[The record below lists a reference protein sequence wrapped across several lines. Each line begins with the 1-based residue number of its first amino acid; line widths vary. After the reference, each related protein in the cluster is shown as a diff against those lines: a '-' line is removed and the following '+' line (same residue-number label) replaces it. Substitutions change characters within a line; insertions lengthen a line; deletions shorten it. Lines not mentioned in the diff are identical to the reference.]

1 MVTIPAAIRPRGF
14 SLEFKVVVFVGAIL
28 TLGFSVIYPI
38 VLLFINSFVTTNPPL
53 PAEYGLDSWRFA
65 LSDRGMLI
73 ALWNSVVVTFLRQG
87 ISFPVAILLA
97 WLIARTNLPGAKW
110 LEFGF
115 WIAFFL
121 PVVSV
126 TQAWILLAHPS
137 AGLLNETL
145 EYLPFIDEGPFNIYS
160 LWGIIW
166 VHLATN
172 SIAIKVML
180 LTPAFRNM
188 DAALEDA
195 SRLCGASALGTL
207 RRVTVPVMAPIM
219 MTLLLLSILRAFQS
233 VEIEV
238 LLGLPFRYFVFGS
251 KIFDLVQNE
260 PPDFGAA
267 TAMGIIIL
275 IAIIPL
281 IMGQYYMTSRRN
293 YTTLSGKYQAQVNDL
308 RKWKWP
314 VFGFVLFLVFLM
326 TIFPMIFLVMGSFMK
341 FSGFFYGV
349 PGGPWT
355 TLHWTRILT
364 DSTFL
369 LSMRNTFVMALGAA
383 TLSMIFFTVLA
394 YIIVRMK
401 SRLVP
406 ILDFLTWMPYV
417 LPGIRP
423 DPCLALDTPWDRRH
437 LPPALRHD
445 LRSHP
450 GVGPQRHHAWRP
462 DSEVQPA
469 ADRRRAGRG
478 LLRGGSAVDR
488 HLRQG
493 RSPAHGAGYGGG
505 LGAQLRFRGRHCHPS
520 CTARL
525 CEQQDPGAAPVRTGN
540 VGAPGGR
547 LDRGHLRRAADGR
560 RCHRGAGPRFP
571 GRPRQRHS
579 SQLTGALA
587 DAR

>member
-1 MVTIPAAIRPRGF
+1 MATIPAVVRPRGF
-14 SLEFKVVVFVGAIL
+14 SLEFKAVVFIAAIV

-73 ALWNSVVVTFLRQG
+73 ALWNSIVVTFLRQS

-97 WLIARTNLPGAKW
+97 WLIARTDLPGAKW

-137 AGLLNETL
+137 AGLLNQTV
-145 EYLPFIDEGPFNIYS
+145 EYLPFVDKGPFNIYS

-207 RRVTVPVMAPIM
+207 RRVTVPVMAPTM

-275 IAIIPL
+275 GAIIPL
-281 IMGQYYMTSRRN
+281 IIGQYYMTSRRN

-326 TIFPMIFLVMGSFMK
+326 TIFPMIFLVMGSLMK
-341 FSGFFYGV
+341 FSGFFYEV

-355 TLHWTRILT
+355 TTHWGRILT

-369 LSMRNTFVMALGAA
+369 LSMRNTLFMALGAA
-383 TLSMIFFTVLA
+383 TLSTIFFTVLA

-417 LPGIRP
+417 LPGIVLILAWLWILLGTGGIFHPLYGTIFALILVSGLSGITLGVQIVKSNLRQIGAELEEASSVVGASWLVTFVRVVVP
-423 DPCLALDTPWDRRH
+423 LMAPAMVVVWVLNFVAAAGTAILPAMLASAGSKTLALLQFEQVTSGR
-437 LPPALRHD
+437 LEEGSIVGIFVVL
-445 LRSHP
+445 LTV
-450 GVGPQRHHAWRP
+450 GVAIVARVFGFR
-462 DSEVQPA
+462 V
-469 ADRRRAGRG
+469 
-478 LLRGGSAVDR
+478 
-488 HLRQG
+488 
-493 RSPAHGAGYGGG
+493 G
-505 LGAQLRFRGRHCHPS
+505 LGS
-520 CTARL
+520 S
-525 CEQQDPGAAPVRTGN
+525 N
-540 VGAPGGR
+540 
-547 LDRGHLRRAADGR
+547 
-560 RCHRGAGPRFP
+560 PRN
-571 GRPRQRHS
+571 
-579 SQLTGALA
+579 
-587 DAR
+587 

>member
-1 MVTIPAAIRPRGF
+1 MATLPAALRPRGF
-14 SLEFKVVVFVGAIL
+14 PLEFKVLVFAGAII

-73 ALWNSVVVTFLRQG
+73 ALWNSMVVTFLRQG
-87 ISFPVAILLA
+87 ISFPIAILLA
-97 WLIARTNLPGAKW
+97 WLIARTNLPGAKL

-126 TQAWILLAHPS
+126 TQAWILLGHPS

-145 EYLPFIDEGPFNIYS
+145 ELLPFVEEGPFNIYS

-238 LLGLPFRYFVFGS
+238 LLGLPIRYFVFGS

-275 IAIIPL
+275 AAIIPL

-314 VFGFVLFLVFLM
+314 VFAFVLFLVFLM

-341 FSGFFYGV
+341 FSGFFYDV

-383 TLSMIFFTVLA
+383 TLSTIFFTVLA

-406 ILDFLTWMPYV
+406 ILDFLTWVPYV
-417 LPGIRP
+417 LPGIVLI
-423 DPCLALDTPWDRRH
+423 LAWLWILLGTGGIFHP
-437 LPPALRHD
+437 LYGTIFALI
-445 LRSHP
+445 LVSGLSGITL
-450 GVGPQRHHAWRP
+450 GVQIVK
-462 DSEVQPA
+462 SN
-469 ADRRRAGRG
+469 
-478 LLRGGSAVDR
+478 
-488 HLRQG
+488 LRQI
-493 RSPAHGAGYGGG
+493 GAE
-505 LGAQLRFRGRHCHPS
+505 LEEAS
-520 CTARL
+520 S
-525 CEQQDPGAAPVRTGN
+525 V
-540 VGAPGGR
+540 VGAPWLITLIRVVVPLLAPAMVVVWVLNFVAAAGTAILPAMLASASSKTLALLQFEQVTSGR
-547 LDRGHLRRAADGR
+547 LEEGSIVGIFVVLLTVGVAIIARVLGFRVGLGS
-560 RCHRGAGPRFP
+560 GAPRN
-571 GRPRQRHS
+571 
-579 SQLTGALA
+579 
-587 DAR
+587 

>member
-1 MVTIPAAIRPRGF
+1 MATIPAVVRPRGF
-14 SLEFKVVVFVGAIL
+14 SLEFKAVVFIAAIV

-73 ALWNSVVVTFLRQG
+73 ALWNSIVVTFLRQG

-97 WLIARTNLPGAKW
+97 WLIARTDLPGAKW

-137 AGLLNETL
+137 AGLLNQTV
-145 EYLPFIDEGPFNIYS
+145 EYLPFVDKGPFNIYS

-207 RRVTVPVMAPIM
+207 RRVTVPVMAPTM

-275 IAIIPL
+275 GAIIPL
-281 IMGQYYMTSRRN
+281 IIGQYYMTSRRN
-293 YTTLSGKYQAQVNDL
+293 YTTLSGKYQAQVNNL

-326 TIFPMIFLVMGSFMK
+326 TIFPMIFLVMGSLMK
-341 FSGFFYGV
+341 FSGFFYEV

-355 TLHWTRILT
+355 TTHWGRILT

-369 LSMRNTFVMALGAA
+369 LSMRNTLFMALGAA
-383 TLSMIFFTVLA
+383 TLSTIFFTVLA

-417 LPGIRP
+417 LPGIVLILAWLWILLGTGGIFHPLYGTIFALILVSGLSGITLGVQIVKSNLRQIGAELEEASSVVGASWLVTFVRVVVP
-423 DPCLALDTPWDRRH
+423 LMAPAMVVVWVLNFVAAAGTAILPAILASAGSKTLALLQFEQVTSGR
-437 LPPALRHD
+437 LEEGSIVGIFVVL
-445 LRSHP
+445 LTV
-450 GVGPQRHHAWRP
+450 GVAIVARVFGFR
-462 DSEVQPA
+462 V
-469 ADRRRAGRG
+469 
-478 LLRGGSAVDR
+478 
-488 HLRQG
+488 
-493 RSPAHGAGYGGG
+493 G
-505 LGAQLRFRGRHCHPS
+505 LGS
-520 CTARL
+520 S
-525 CEQQDPGAAPVRTGN
+525 N
-540 VGAPGGR
+540 
-547 LDRGHLRRAADGR
+547 
-560 RCHRGAGPRFP
+560 PRN
-571 GRPRQRHS
+571 
-579 SQLTGALA
+579 
-587 DAR
+587 

>member
-1 MVTIPAAIRPRGF
+1 MATIPAVIRPRGF
-14 SLEFKVVVFVGAIL
+14 SLEFKAVVFIAAIV

-73 ALWNSVVVTFLRQG
+73 ALWNSIVVTFLRQG

-97 WLIARTNLPGAKW
+97 WLIARTDLPGAKW

-137 AGLLNETL
+137 AGLLNQTV
-145 EYLPFIDEGPFNIYS
+145 EYLPFVDKGPFNIYS

-207 RRVTVPVMAPIM
+207 RRVTVPVMAPTM

-275 IAIIPL
+275 GAIIPL
-281 IMGQYYMTSRRN
+281 IIGQYYMTSRRN
-293 YTTLSGKYQAQVNDL
+293 YTTLSGKYQAQVNNL

-326 TIFPMIFLVMGSFMK
+326 TIFPMIFLVMGSLMK
-341 FSGFFYGV
+341 FSGFFYEV

-355 TLHWTRILT
+355 TTHWGRILT

-369 LSMRNTFVMALGAA
+369 LSMRNTLFMALGAA
-383 TLSMIFFTVLA
+383 TLSTIFFTVLA

-417 LPGIRP
+417 LPGIVLILAWLWILLGTGGIFHPLYGTIFALILVSGLSGITLGVQIVKSNLRQIGAELEEASSVVGASWLVTFVRVVVP
-423 DPCLALDTPWDRRH
+423 LMAPAMVVVWVLNFVAAAGTAILPAMLASAGSKTLALLQFEQVTSGR
-437 LPPALRHD
+437 LEEGSIVGIFVVL
-445 LRSHP
+445 LTV
-450 GVGPQRHHAWRP
+450 GVAIVARVFGFR
-462 DSEVQPA
+462 V
-469 ADRRRAGRG
+469 
-478 LLRGGSAVDR
+478 
-488 HLRQG
+488 
-493 RSPAHGAGYGGG
+493 G
-505 LGAQLRFRGRHCHPS
+505 LGS
-520 CTARL
+520 S
-525 CEQQDPGAAPVRTGN
+525 N
-540 VGAPGGR
+540 
-547 LDRGHLRRAADGR
+547 
-560 RCHRGAGPRFP
+560 PRN
-571 GRPRQRHS
+571 
-579 SQLTGALA
+579 
-587 DAR
+587 

>member
-1 MVTIPAAIRPRGF
+1 MATLPAALRPRGF
-14 SLEFKVVVFVGAIL
+14 SLEFKVLVFAAAII

-73 ALWNSVVVTFLRQG
+73 ALWNSMVVTFLRQG

-97 WLIARTNLPGAKW
+97 WLIARTNLPGAKL

-137 AGLLNETL
+137 AGLLNQTL
-145 EYLPFIDEGPFNIYS
+145 EYLPFVDEGPLNIYS

-195 SRLCGASALGTL
+195 SRLCGASSLGTL

-238 LLGLPFRYFVFGS
+238 LLGLPIRYFVFGS

-275 IAIIPL
+275 AAIIPL
-281 IMGQYYMTSRRN
+281 IIGQYYMTSRRN

-341 FSGFFYGV
+341 FSGFFYDV

-364 DSTFL
+364 DGTFL

-383 TLSMIFFTVLA
+383 TLSTLFFTVLA
-394 YIIVRMK
+394 YIIVRMR

-406 ILDFLTWMPYV
+406 ILDFLTWVPYV
-417 LPGIRP
+417 LPGIVLI
-423 DPCLALDTPWDRRH
+423 LAWLWILLGTGGIFHP
-437 LPPALRHD
+437 LYGTIFALI
-445 LRSHP
+445 LVSGLSGITL
-450 GVGPQRHHAWRP
+450 GVQIVK
-462 DSEVQPA
+462 SN
-469 ADRRRAGRG
+469 
-478 LLRGGSAVDR
+478 
-488 HLRQG
+488 LRQI
-493 RSPAHGAGYGGG
+493 GAE
-505 LGAQLRFRGRHCHPS
+505 LEEAS
-520 CTARL
+520 SI
-525 CEQQDPGAAPVRTGN
+525 
-540 VGAPGGR
+540 VGAPWLVTLIRVVVPLLAPAMVVVWVLNFVAAAGTAILPALLASSSSKTLALLQFEQVTSGR
-547 LDRGHLRRAADGR
+547 LE
-560 RCHRGAGPRFP
+560 AGSIVGIFVVLLTVGVAIIARVLGFRVGLGSGTPRN
-571 GRPRQRHS
+571 
-579 SQLTGALA
+579 
-587 DAR
+587 

>member
-1 MVTIPAAIRPRGF
+1 MATIPAVVRPRGF
-14 SLEFKVVVFVGAIL
+14 SLEFKAVVFIAAIV

-73 ALWNSVVVTFLRQG
+73 ALWNSIVVTFLRQG

-97 WLIARTNLPGAKW
+97 WLIARTDLPGAKW

-137 AGLLNETL
+137 AGLLNQTV
-145 EYLPFIDEGPFNIYS
+145 EYLPFVDKGPFNIYS

-207 RRVTVPVMAPIM
+207 RRVTVPVMAPTM

-275 IAIIPL
+275 GAIIPL
-281 IMGQYYMTSRRN
+281 IIGQYYMTSRRN
-293 YTTLSGKYQAQVNDL
+293 YTTLSGKYQAQVNNL

-326 TIFPMIFLVMGSFMK
+326 TIFPMIFLVMGSLMK
-341 FSGFFYGV
+341 FSGFFYEV

-355 TLHWTRILT
+355 TTHWGRILT

-369 LSMRNTFVMALGAA
+369 LSMRNTLFMALGAA
-383 TLSMIFFTVLA
+383 TLSTIFFTVLA

-417 LPGIRP
+417 LPGIVLILAWLWILLGTGGIFHPLYGTIFALILVSGLSGITLGVQIVKSNLRQIGAELEEASSVVGASWLVTFVRVVVP
-423 DPCLALDTPWDRRH
+423 LMAPAMVVVWVLNFVAAAGTAILPAMLASAGSKTLALLQFEQVTSGR
-437 LPPALRHD
+437 LEEGSIVGIFVVL
-445 LRSHP
+445 LTV
-450 GVGPQRHHAWRP
+450 GVAIVARVFGFR
-462 DSEVQPA
+462 V
-469 ADRRRAGRG
+469 
-478 LLRGGSAVDR
+478 
-488 HLRQG
+488 
-493 RSPAHGAGYGGG
+493 G
-505 LGAQLRFRGRHCHPS
+505 LGS
-520 CTARL
+520 S
-525 CEQQDPGAAPVRTGN
+525 N
-540 VGAPGGR
+540 
-547 LDRGHLRRAADGR
+547 
-560 RCHRGAGPRFP
+560 PRN
-571 GRPRQRHS
+571 
-579 SQLTGALA
+579 
-587 DAR
+587 

>member
-1 MVTIPAAIRPRGF
+1 MATIPAVVRPRGF
-14 SLEFKVVVFVGAIL
+14 SLEFKAVVFIAAIV

-65 LSDRGMLI
+65 LSDRGMLV
-73 ALWNSVVVTFLRQG
+73 ALWNSIVVTFLRQG

-97 WLIARTNLPGAKW
+97 WLIARTDLPGAKW

-137 AGLLNETL
+137 AGLLNQTV
-145 EYLPFIDEGPFNIYS
+145 EYLPFVDKGPFNIYS

-207 RRVTVPVMAPIM
+207 RRVTVPVMAPTM

-275 IAIIPL
+275 GAIIPL
-281 IMGQYYMTSRRN
+281 IIGQYYMTSRRN
-293 YTTLSGKYQAQVNDL
+293 YTTLSGKYQAQVNNL

-326 TIFPMIFLVMGSFMK
+326 TIFPMIFLVMGSLMK
-341 FSGFFYGV
+341 FSGFFYEV

-355 TLHWTRILT
+355 TTHWGRILT

-369 LSMRNTFVMALGAA
+369 LSMRNTLFMALGAA
-383 TLSMIFFTVLA
+383 TLSTIFFTVLA

-417 LPGIRP
+417 LPGIVLILAWLWILLGTGGIFHPLYGTIFALILVSGLSGITLGVQIVKSNLRQIGAELEEASSVVGASWLVTFVRVVVP
-423 DPCLALDTPWDRRH
+423 LMAPAMVVVWVLNFVAAAGTAILPAMLASAGSKTLALLQFEQVTSGR
-437 LPPALRHD
+437 LEEGSIVGIFVVL
-445 LRSHP
+445 LTV
-450 GVGPQRHHAWRP
+450 GVAIVARVFGFR
-462 DSEVQPA
+462 V
-469 ADRRRAGRG
+469 
-478 LLRGGSAVDR
+478 
-488 HLRQG
+488 
-493 RSPAHGAGYGGG
+493 G
-505 LGAQLRFRGRHCHPS
+505 LGS
-520 CTARL
+520 S
-525 CEQQDPGAAPVRTGN
+525 N
-540 VGAPGGR
+540 
-547 LDRGHLRRAADGR
+547 
-560 RCHRGAGPRFP
+560 PRN
-571 GRPRQRHS
+571 
-579 SQLTGALA
+579 
-587 DAR
+587 

>member
-1 MVTIPAAIRPRGF
+1 MATIPALIRPRGF
-14 SLEFKVVVFVGAIL
+14 SLELKVVVFAGAIL
-28 TLGFSVIYPI
+28 TLGFSVLYPL
-38 VLLFINSFVTTNPPL
+38 VLLFINSFVITNPPVA
-53 PAEYGLDSWRFA
+53 AEYGLDSWRFA
-65 LSDRGMLI
+65 LSDRGMLT

-87 ISFPVAILLA
+87 ISFPIAILLA

-137 AGLLNETL
+137 AGLLNQTV
-145 EYLPFIDEGPFNIYS
+145 EYLPFVDQGPFNIYS
-160 LWGIIW
+160 LWGIVW

-195 SRLCGASALGTL
+195 SRLCGSSALGTL
-207 RRVTVPVMAPIM
+207 RRVTVPVMAPTM

-238 LLGLPFRYFVFGS
+238 LLGLPIRYFVFGS

-275 IAIIPL
+275 AAIIPL
-281 IMGQYYMTSRRN
+281 IIGQYYMTSRRN
-293 YTTLSGKYQAQVNDL
+293 YTTLTGKYQAQVNDL
-308 RKWKWP
+308 RRWKWP
-314 VFGFVLFLVFLM
+314 VFGFVVFLVFLM
-326 TIFPMIFLVMGSFMK
+326 TIFPMIFLAMGSFMK
-341 FSGFFYGV
+341 FSGFFYDV

-355 TLHWTRILT
+355 TNHWVRILT

-369 LSMRNTFVMALGAA
+369 LSMRNTMFMALGAA
-383 TLSMIFFTVLA
+383 TLSTIFFTVLA

-406 ILDFLTWMPYV
+406 ILDFLTWVPYV
-417 LPGIRP
+417 LPGIVLILAWLWILLGTGGIFHPLYGTIFALILVSGLSGITLGVQIVKSNLRQIGAELEEASSVVGASWLVTFVRVVVP
-423 DPCLALDTPWDRRH
+423 LMAPAMVVVWVLNFVAAAGTAILPALLASAGSKTLALLQFEQVTSGR
-437 LPPALRHD
+437 LEEGSIVGIFVVL
-445 LRSHP
+445 LTV
-450 GVGPQRHHAWRP
+450 GVAVVARVLGFR
-462 DSEVQPA
+462 V
-469 ADRRRAGRG
+469 G
-478 LLRGGSAVDR
+478 LGGS
-488 HLRQG
+488 
-493 RSPAHGAGYGGG
+493 
-505 LGAQLRFRGRHCHPS
+505 
-520 CTARL
+520 T
-525 CEQQDPGAAPVRTGN
+525 
-540 VGAPGGR
+540 
-547 LDRGHLRRAADGR
+547 
-560 RCHRGAGPRFP
+560 PRN
-571 GRPRQRHS
+571 
-579 SQLTGALA
+579 
-587 DAR
+587 